1 LDEAVRS
8 AKTHGADIIVAPFND
23 AIGRD
28 AIVEWPGG
36 VRMQPYWHTS
46 AQSYAKLQTL
56 PENRVYVSPD
66 RVDAFVLDFVAFS
79 NDKMSDERHAP
90 GVEIRRPNDN
100 FRRVRIASDFGDV
113 VAMVTDGHLPFPY
126 GHEITGYEV
135 ASLSDSLEKAR
146 TAGAK
151 LLIEPYLVD
160 GRRQIR

>member
-36 VRMQPYWHTS
+36 VWMQLYWHTS
-46 AQSYAKLQTL
+46 AQSYAKLQTV

-79 NDKMSDERHAP
+79 NGKILSDERHAL
-90 GVEIRRPNDN
+90 GVEIGRPNDN
-100 FRRVRIASDFGDV
+100 FRRARIASDFGDV
-113 VAMVTDGHLPFPY
+113 VAMVTDRHLPFPY

-135 ASLSDSLEKAR
+135 ASLSDTRDQSVCSR
-146 TAGAK
+146 
-151 LLIEPYLVD
+151 
-160 GRRQIR
+160 

>member
-36 VRMQPYWHTS
+36 VRMQLYWHTS
-46 AQSYAKLQTL
+46 AQSYAKLQTV

-79 NDKMSDERHAP
+79 SGRFCQMSDMHWVLKSDAQTTTS
-90 GVEIRRPNDN
+90 GGC
-100 FRRVRIASDFGDV
+100 ASPPIL
-113 VAMVTDGHLPFPY
+113 VTWWLW
-126 GHEITGYEV
+126 
-135 ASLSDSLEKAR
+135 
-146 TAGAK
+146 
-151 LLIEPYLVD
+151 
-160 GRRQIR
+160 